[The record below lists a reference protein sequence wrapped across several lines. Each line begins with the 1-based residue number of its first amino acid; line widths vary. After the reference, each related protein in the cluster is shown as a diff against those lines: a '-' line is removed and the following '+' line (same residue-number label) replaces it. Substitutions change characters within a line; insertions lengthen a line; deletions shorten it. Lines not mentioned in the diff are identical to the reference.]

1 VKRALWWC
9 LLANVIGGTTFAAMG
24 AAHAS
29 GLPTLTF
36 SFARTLLSTLL
47 FALLAWRH
55 GELRPRFA
63 GRDLVMLFLVAVP
76 GFAMPLVLGIRGV
89 ALSSAGLGSILS
101 LLEPVMIVPLSLLF
115 LRERMAPSLGIG
127 LALGLA
133 GALLV
138 IGADSL
144 PGHGRGELAGSLLVG
159 NLLLAAQSS
168 LWAIY
173 TVAAKPL
180 TARHSVLSIST
191 WSTALGC
198 LVMGLLAPL
207 EWESLRPAALEPLH
221 RWLALETGPRD
232 GAAIAQA
239 WCASLPWM
247 AYLAVFGSF
256 LGVLLWNAGL
266 KGVPASRMAAFI
278 FIQPA
283 VGLLLDFA
291 LGAPAP
297 ALFAWIGLG
306 LIGAA
311 VLFVSRER
319 SPTIG

>member
-1 VKRALWWC
+1 MSRALWWC
-9 LLANVIGGTTFAAMG
+9 LLANVIGGTTFVAMD

-55 GELRPRFA
+55 GELRPRFGA
-63 GRDLVMLFLVAVP
+63 RDLLLLLLVAVP

-89 ALSSAGLGSILS
+89 ALSSAGLGSILA
-101 LLEPVMIVPLSLLF
+101 LLEPIMIVPLSLLF

-133 GALLV
+133 GALMV
-138 IGADSL
+138 IGSDGLPAD
-144 PGHGRGELAGSLLVG
+144 GSARAASPFVG
-159 NLLLAAQSS
+159 NLLLALQAS

-180 TARHSVLSIST
+180 TARHSALSIST

-198 LVMGLLAPL
+198 LALGLCAPL
-207 EWESLRPAALEPLH
+207 EWESLRPAALAPLH
-221 RWLALETGPRD
+221 EWLALETGPSD
-232 GAAIAQA
+232 GGAIAQA
-239 WCASLPWM
+239 WRASLPWM

-283 VGLLLDFA
+283 VGLLLD
-291 LGAPAP
+291 LWRGAHAP
-297 ALFAWIGLG
+297 ALLAWIGLA

-319 SPTIG
+319 SPTTG